1 MRTLLLGILAGVL
14 ALGLARLAL
23 APLNPTTHHHANW
36 ALVVHG
42 QRIDLSDG
50 RFMEEISAC
59 SAGEGGI
66 QPSQRIHMHENQQD
80 IVHVHHPGTTW
91 GHLMTNLDL
100 ALGDDFLFLDARLVE
115 GIDGAPADGRFG
127 VDGDG
132 DDGQL
137 LFVVNGFLVPS
148 LANRV
153 VESEDRV
160 LIAWTDEDPET
171 VRTEWFAQV
180 ASDAG
185 EYNERMDPA
194 SCSGGHGDLP
204 FLTRLRLAFW
214 G

>member
-1 MRTLLLGILAGVL
+1 MRPLLIGLALGAVL
-14 ALGLARLAL
+14 LGLARLAF
-23 APLNPTTHHHANW
+23 APINPTTHHHANW
-36 ALVVHG
+36 AIVVNG
-42 QRIDLSDG
+42 TRVDLSGD

-59 SAGEGGI
+59 SAGDGEI
-66 QPSQRIHMHENQQD
+66 QPGQRIHMHENVD
-80 IVHVHHPGTTW
+80 DVVHVHHPGATW

-100 ALGDDFLFLDARLVE
+100 GLGDDWLFLDAELVE
-115 GIDGAPADGRFG
+115 GIDGVPADGRLVNG
-127 VDGDG
+127 SGDAR
-132 DDGQL
+132 L
-137 LFVVNGFLVPS
+137 VFVVNGFVVPS

-153 VESEDRV
+153 VGSEDRV
-160 LIAWTDEDPET
+160 LIAWTDVDAET
-171 VRTEWFAQV
+171 VRTEWFARV